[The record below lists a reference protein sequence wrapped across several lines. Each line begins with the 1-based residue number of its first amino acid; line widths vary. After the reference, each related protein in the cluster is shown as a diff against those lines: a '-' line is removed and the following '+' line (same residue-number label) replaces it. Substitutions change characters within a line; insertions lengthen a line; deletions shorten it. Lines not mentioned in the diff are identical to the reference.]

1 MGGAEMSEW
10 PKVKLKELMVIKNG
24 KDHKALLDGEYP
36 VYGSGG
42 IMRYV
47 NKYLYDKESVLLP
60 RKGTLNN
67 IQFATFPFWTVDT
80 CYYTEVK
87 NEKVLPYFL
96 YLSICQ
102 LDIAALNTGSAV
114 PSMTFDKYY
123 SIEINLPPLPVQ
135 RRIAE
140 ILSRY
145 DSLIE
150 NYQRQIKLLEE
161 AAQRLYKEWF
171 VDLHFP
177 GHENTPII
185 DGIPEGWEKKKLGEV
200 FTYVRGKSYTSKEL
214 SNKGTIMV
222 NLKNIQAFGGY
233 NRNAEKRFTGDYK
246 EMQALEKGDLIM
258 GVTDMT
264 KERRL
269 VGHVALVPDFNE
281 RATFS
286 MDLIKIVPFE
296 LPKVYLYCAMRFGGI
311 STSISPLANGVNVL
325 HLKPDAL
332 TGIEMIVPN
341 KVLIQN
347 FSSYASSCIE
357 EINNIEDQI
366 RNLTEAR
373 DRLLPKLMSGEIDIV

>member
-1 MGGAEMSEW
+1 MSEW

-177 GHENTPII
+177 GHDNTPII
-185 DGIPEGWEKKKLGEV
+185 DGIPEGWEKKKLGEI
-200 FTYVRGKSYTSKEL
+200 TSKFATGLNPRKNFVLGHGENYYVTIKNM
-214 SNKGTIMV
+214 SNNDIIFDDKCDRV
-222 NLKNIQAFGGY
+222 DN
-233 NRNAEKRFTGDYK
+233 E
-246 EMQALEKGDLIM
+246 ALEKINKRSDLQMGDLLFSGI
-258 GVTDMT
+258 GTIGRVY
-264 KERRL
+264 L
-269 VGHVALVPDFNE
+269 INE
-281 RATFS
+281 PVKNWNISESVFTMRPNPNIPSVFLYLLLLNKDIQDYCQSNAHGCAQKGIR
-286 MDLIKIVPFE
+286 MADLKAYDLI
-296 LPKVYLYCAMRFGGI
+296 L
-311 STSISPLANGVNVL
+311 
-325 HLKPDAL
+325 
-332 TGIEMIVPN
+332 PN
-341 KVLIQN
+341 KEIMNYFVLL
-347 FSSYASSCIE
+347 ASKF
-357 EINNIEDQI
+357 INRVKSLQTQI
-366 RNLTEAR
+366 RDLTEAR